1 MQKTGLPLIVTSS
14 KLKNL
19 CFLIDTGAT
28 HNILFAYVYEH
39 FKNEFKVLKREHIA
53 NQIKETL
60 HRVAPTAKIILY
72 GSEARGD
79 ARKDS
84 DIDLLV
90 LLDKDKPTYDE
101 ENEVRWPLYELEIKT
116 GVSIN
121 PYIISRKSWENR
133 PFKTPF
139 YVNVVN
145 EGIVL

>member
-1 MQKTGLPLIVTSS
+1 MRREYIV
-14 KLKNL
+14 
-19 CFLIDTGAT
+19 
-28 HNILFAYVYEH
+28 
-39 FKNEFKVLKREHIA
+39 
-53 NQIKETL
+53 NQIREIV
-60 HRVAPTAKIILY
+60 HRVAPTAKTILY

-79 ARKDS
+79 AREDS

-90 LLDKDKPTYDE
+90 LLDKEKLTFDDE
-101 ENEVRWPLYELEIKT
+101 AEISWPLYELEIKT

-121 PYIISRKSWENR
+121 PLIMPKISWENR

>member
-1 MQKTGLPLIVTSS
+1 MR
-14 KLKNL
+14 
-19 CFLIDTGAT
+19 
-28 HNILFAYVYEH
+28 
-39 FKNEFKVLKREHIA
+39 REHIV
-53 NQIKETL
+53 NQIREIV
-60 HRVAPTAKIILY
+60 HRVAPTAKAILY

-79 ARKDS
+79 AREYS

-90 LLDKDKPTYDE
+90 LLDKEKLTFDDE
-101 ENEVRWPLYELEIKT
+101 AEISWPLYKLEIKT

-121 PYIISRKSWENR
+121 PLIMPRISWENR

>member
-1 MQKTGLPLIVTSS
+1 M
-14 KLKNL
+14 
-19 CFLIDTGAT
+19 
-28 HNILFAYVYEH
+28 
-39 FKNEFKVLKREHIA
+39 
-53 NQIKETL
+53 
-60 HRVAPTAKIILY
+60 HRVAPTAKTILY

-79 ARKDS
+79 AREDS

-90 LLDKDKPTYDE
+90 LLDKEKLTFDDE
-101 ENEVRWPLYELEIKT
+101 AEISWPLYELEIKT

-121 PYIISRKSWENR
+121 PLIMPKISWENR